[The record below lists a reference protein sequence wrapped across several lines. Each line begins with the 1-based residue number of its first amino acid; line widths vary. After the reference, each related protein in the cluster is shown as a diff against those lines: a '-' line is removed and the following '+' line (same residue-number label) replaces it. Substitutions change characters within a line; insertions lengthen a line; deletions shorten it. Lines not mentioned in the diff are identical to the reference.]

1 MASIRDVA
9 ELAGVSTATVSH
21 VINGTRYV
29 SPELT
34 ERVQAVLLELNYQP
48 DAVARSLRRRETLTI
63 GLLVP
68 SLEIPFFASVA
79 YSIERV
85 AAEHGYNIILCNS
98 EWQVETEAQHLQSL
112 LARQVDGL
120 ICISAKMNVAGIA
133 PFIDAG
139 TPVVMFERQ
148 MPGISLDAVGIDNV
162 KGAYKATRHLL
173 GLGHRRI
180 AAITGMNIST
190 VSERRLLGYRQALED
205 AGLPFNPDYVFHGD
219 YLPETGAKAV
229 GHFLSLPEKPTAVFA
244 FNDLMALGALQSL
257 HERGLSAPEQM
268 AIIGFDG
275 IAISQYSSPA
285 LTTVRQP
292 LNRMGRTAVEL
303 LLQRIRGEGPK
314 EAQYIELEPELVI
327 RSSTVPP
334 STAESEAP
342 MESATYA

>member
-63 GLLVP
+63 GLLIP
-68 SLEIPFFASVA
+68 SLEIPFFAAVA
-79 YSIERV
+79 YSIERA
-85 AAEHGYNIILCNS
+85 AAEHDYNIILCNS
-98 EWQVETEAQHLQSL
+98 EWQVETEALHLQSL

-148 MPGISLDAVGIDNV
+148 MPGISLDAVGIDNL
-162 KGAYKATRHLL
+162 KGAYMATKHLL
-173 GLGHRRI
+173 DLGHRLV
-180 AAITGMNIST
+180 AAITGKRIST
-190 VSERRLLGYRQALED
+190 VSERRLLGYQQALEE
-205 AGLPFNPDYVFHGD
+205 AGLPFDQAYVFRGD
-219 YLPETGAKAV
+219 YQPETGCRAV
-229 GHFLSLPEKPTAVFA
+229 EHFLSLPERPTAIFA
-244 FNDLMALGALQSL
+244 FNDLMAIGALQTL
-257 HERGLSAPEQM
+257 RDWGLDAPEQM
-268 AIIGFDG
+268 AVVGFDG
-275 IAISQYSSPA
+275 IAISQHASPS

-292 LNRMGRTAVEL
+292 ISRMGQTAVEL
-303 LLQRIRGEGPK
+303 LLQRIRGEGPE
-314 EAQYIELEPELVI
+314 EAQYIELEPELIV
-327 RSSTVPP
+327 RASTGQPV
-334 STAESEAP
+334 SIQSELPLKRA
-342 MESATYA
+342 AHV